1 MNDYPIGLR
10 ILGYGR
16 QSIGRPGEDE
26 SDSLSLDSQETR
38 YLTWCH
44 DHGAVPLGMIRDHDL
59 SGEDPERPGIAE
71 LLERAESQKADAV
84 WVFTLRRFSRDFV
97 YQEIT
102 WRFLKKRGVRFLISE
117 LDPHTDDDFTRG
129 IYGLMG
135 QKQLTEQRAHVRAA
149 FHQRAMR
156 GQHHGPAPFGYRRAD
171 TVTEVRRDGTIHE
184 RNTGPLVIDPEPAEV
199 IREMFRRYLG
209 GEAMLSI
216 AWDLERRGIETT
228 RGRPWSQTVI
238 RKMLRNP
245 IYAGAIQLNGS
256 IITREAHEPLI
267 SWDTF
272 DRVQTRLAEQVVVRR
287 NDSGLVSW
295 CQEFV
300 YHSCGCRMYLYGIQ
314 RRAPNRKP
322 IPSFGCQLSYGASTR
337 RCTEDRRHIVV
348 AKVEAA
354 ARACLVRD
362 LSGVASLEDAI
373 QRAHDAAGGKEAEKA
388 RKSLADRRTLA
399 QRRHDRALEYWLSR
413 REKLSLTWM
422 DEKDAELE
430 KEIAAIDRDI
440 AALPTEPDTAR
451 YAEMADQLQTI
462 APLVELASPDALRE
476 IMTRLGR
483 IVVSGPGI
491 QIQYRPEIR
500 PFIPEPTLIIVPI
513 RKHAT

>member
-1 MNDYPIGLR
+1 MSEFPPGLR
-10 ILGYGR
+10 VIGYGR
-16 QSIGRPGEDE
+16 QSEARPGESDE
-26 SDSLSLDSQETR
+26 TSLSLDSQETR

-44 DHGAVPLGMIRDHDL
+44 DHGAGPLGMIRDHDL

-71 LLERAESQKADAV
+71 LLARAESQKADAV

-171 TVTEVRRDGTIHE
+171 TIIEVRRDGSTHE
-184 RNTGPLVIDPEPAEV
+184 RNTGPLVIDPEPAETV
-199 IREMFRRYLG
+199 REMFRRYLAG
-209 GEAMLSI
+209 DAMLAI
-216 AWDLERRGIETT
+216 AWDLERRGVETT
-228 RGRPWSQTVI
+228 RGQPWSQTVV

-245 IYAGAIQLNGS
+245 IYAGAIQLNGT
-256 IITREAHEPLI
+256 IVTREAHEPLV
-267 SWDTF
+267 SWETF
-272 DRVQTRLAEQVVVRR
+272 DRVQRRLSEQVVIKRS
-287 NDSGLVSW
+287 DSGLVSW
-295 CQEFV
+295 CEGLV
-300 YHSCGCRMYLYGIQ
+300 YHSCGRRMYLYGIQ
-314 RRAPNRKP
+314 RRSPTRSP

-362 LSGVASLEDAI
+362 LASVAPLSDAI
-373 QRAHDAAGGKEAEKA
+373 ARAQEAAGGKEAARA
-388 RKSLADRRTLA
+388 RKAIEDRRQFA

-413 REKLSLTWM
+413 REKLSLQWM
-422 DEKDAELE
+422 DEKDQELE
-430 KEIAAIDRDI
+430 REIQEIDRDL
-440 AALPTEPDTAR
+440 AALPVEPDTSR
-451 YAEMADQLQTI
+451 YKEMSEQLEGI
-462 APLVELASPDALRE
+462 APLVDVASPAALRE
-476 IMTRLGR
+476 IALKLGR
-483 IVVSGPGI
+483 IIVSGAGVRFE
-491 QIQYRPEIR
+491 YRPEIR
-500 PFIPEPTLIIVPI
+500 PFIPSPHLQLVPI
-513 RKHAT
+513 RTRSV